1 MQPGGLFTF
10 RLGGSLVFFEAEPR
24 FGVKVILCLTQPQN
38 RQDDRAIVI
47 HLITI
52 EHIALNYSLRG

>member
-10 RLGGSLVFFEAEPR
+10 RLGGCLVFFEAEPR

-38 RQDDRAIVI
+38 RQDD
-47 HLITI
+47 
-52 EHIALNYSLRG
+52 